1 MTISITALIVDLIPI
16 LNQTGSSVVQQIRN
30 NLAATGTNATG
41 RTSRSLRFE
50 VTTNGNIA
58 RLRILGRPYFMT
70 VETGRKATPEYTK
83 PSRDFVQQI
92 KDWLAAKGG
101 DQGAAYAIAK
111 SIHKHGTK
119 LWQKGGRNDITSNV
133 VNQSLYS
140 QINAAVLNEF
150 VKAYIAALKT

>member
-1 MTISITALIVDLIPI
+1 MVDLIPI
-16 LNQTGSSVVQQIRN
+16 LNTTGQSVVQQIQS

-41 RTSRSLRFE
+41 KTSRSLRFE

-83 PSRDFVQQI
+83 PSLDFVQQI
-92 KDWLAAKGG
+92 REWLAAKGG
-101 DQGAAYAIAK
+101 DQGAAYAIAR

-119 LWQKGGRNDITSNV
+119 LWQKGGRKDITSNV
-133 VNQSLYS
+133 INQSLYNR
-140 QINAAVLNEF
+140 INSAVLNEF
-150 VKAYIAALKT
+150 VKAYIAALKTP

>member
-1 MTISITALIVDLIPI
+1 MVVDLLPI
-16 LNQTGSSVVQQIRN
+16 LNTTGQSVVQQIQS

-41 RTSRSLRFE
+41 KTSRSLRFE

-83 PSRDFVQQI
+83 PSLDFVQQI
-92 KDWLAAKGG
+92 REWLQAKGG
-101 DQGAAYAIAK
+101 NMGAAYAIAR

-119 LWQKGGRNDITSNV
+119 LWQKGGRKDITSNV
-133 VNQSLYS
+133 INQSLYNR
-140 QINAAVLNEF
+140 INSAVLNEF
-150 VKAYIAALKT
+150 VKAYIAALKTP